1 MFARVK
7 EIVDYCCS
15 SGMYTVIIIHHF
27 DEFVIRRNSTEK
39 CAEIFTRLRTQI
51 AEYFKDYPYTVMFE
65 GYNEYLGGN
74 QFDESGKLI
83 ELSEAEGFRMTN
95 TLNQTFVDAVRAT
108 GGNNSECVLIVSGYW
123 TNIDNYN
130 SSPDI

>member
-1 MFARVK
+1 
-7 EIVDYCCS
+7 
-15 SGMYTVIIIHHF
+15 MYTVIIIHHF

-39 CAEIFTRLRTQI
+39 FAEIFTRLRTQI

-108 GGNNSECVLIVSGYW
+108 GGNNSERVLIVSGYW